1 MSKPTLPLTGIRII
15 EFSHMVMGPSCGMI
29 LADLGADVI
38 KIEPAPNGDNTRKL
52 SQAGSGFFPMF
63 NRNKRS
69 IGLNMKTPEGLEI
82 AKRLIRDADAVVE
95 NFRPG
100 AMDKLGLGYEELKKE
115 NPKLI
120 YASAK
125 GFLPGPYEE
134 RVALDEVVQMM
145 AGLAYMTGPVGRPL
159 RAGSS
164 VVDIMG
170 GAFAAISILA
180 ALIERKATGEGQAI
194 VSALFEAC
202 VLLMGQHMAQCVSTG
217 EPVPPMTV
225 RRAAWGIYD
234 IFDCAD
240 GEQLF
245 VGVVTDTQWNAFCK
259 EFEITDLAEDETLAT
274 NPQRSAARDRTV
286 PRVQEVLGQLDSETL
301 IERVARIGLPYAPI
315 GKPEQLFDDPHLQAS
330 DGLVPITLL
339 NGKTA
344 NLPAL
349 PVSMGGRRFGVYRD
363 MPQFDE
369 HSDEVLGELGLN
381 AEEIADLR
389 AKGVLAPEVEGTSEA
404 G

>member
-1 MSKPTLPLTGIRII
+1 MTQPTLPLSGIRVI

-38 KIEPAPNGDNTRKL
+38 KIEPTPDGDKTRKL
-52 SQAGSGFFPMF
+52 QQAGSGFFPMF

-69 IGLNMKTPEGLEI
+69 LGLNMKTPEGLAL

-100 AMDKLGLGYEELKKE
+100 AMAKLGLGYETLKEE
-115 NPKLI
+115 NPGLI

-180 ALIERKATGEGQAI
+180 ALLERRRTGKGQPI
-194 VSALFEAC
+194 VSALYESC
-202 VLLMGQHMAQCVSTG
+202 VLLMGQHMAQYLSTG
-217 EPVPPMTV
+217 VRVEPMSV

-234 IFDCAD
+234 IFNCAD

-245 VGVVTDTQWNAFCK
+245 VGVVSDTQWRSFCE
-259 EFEITDLAEDETLAT
+259 EFDLADFAADETLAT

-286 PRVQEVLGQLDSETL
+286 PRVQEVFGKLDSETL
-301 IERVARIGLPYAPI
+301 IERVAGIGLPYAPI
-315 GKPEQLFDDPHLQAS
+315 GRPDQLCDDPHLLAS
-330 DGLVPITLL
+330 GGLVPITLL
-339 NGKTA
+339 NGTKA
-344 NLPAL
+344 DLPAL
-349 PVSMGGRRFGVYRD
+349 PVAMDGRRFGTYRD
-363 MPQFDE
+363 MPKFDE
-369 HSDEVLGELGLN
+369 HSDELLAELGLGTD
-381 AEEIADLR
+381 EIAELR
-389 AKGVLAPEVEGTSEA
+389 EKGVLAPNVADGA